1 MKSGIIIV
9 NKEAGYTSFDVVA
22 RLRGILKIKKI
33 GHTGTLDPDAVG
45 VLPVCIGKATRV
57 CDLLTDRD
65 KTYEAVLRLG
75 ITTDTQDLSGKVMA
89 EKEPEVEEEEIRR
102 VIRTFIGEQE
112 QIPPMYSALKVNG
125 QKLCDLARQGKEIER
140 QPRKITVYDIRI
152 QKIDLPDVTMSV
164 HCSKGT
170 YIRTLCHDIG
180 EALGCG
186 GCMKTL
192 VRSQAAGFSLKDAKK
207 LDEIEHLVKEGRIE
221 EEILPVDHV
230 FFDYPKVVAKPSAG
244 ALLENGNRI
253 GEEDIQEILQPEKEY
268 AGNPSK
274 TDIKRMNGVK
284 VRMYLSDGRFVGI
297 FQKQERYWKVVKMFL
312 E

>member
-33 GHTGTLDPDAVG
+33 GHTGTLDPSAVG

-57 CDLLTDRD
+57 CELLTDRD

-75 ITTDTQDLSGKVMA
+75 IETDTQDMTGKVLA
-89 EKEPEVEEEEIRR
+89 ENEPEADEEKIRR
-102 VIRTFIGEQE
+102 VILSFIGEQE

-140 QPRKITVYDIRI
+140 QPRKITIHDIQI
-152 QKIDLPDVTMSV
+152 LKVDLPHITMAV

-180 EALGCG
+180 RALGCG
-186 GCMKTL
+186 GCMETL
-192 VRSQAAGFSLKDAKK
+192 VRTRAAGFSLEEARR
-207 LDEIEHLVKEGRIE
+207 LDEIEQLVRDGRIE
-221 EEILPVDHV
+221 EEILPIDHV

-244 ALLENGNRI
+244 GLLENGNRI
-253 GEEDIQEILQPEKEY
+253 GVEDIQEMLPPESGS
-268 AGNPSK
+268 AGIPAGDDAK
-274 TDIKRMNGVK
+274 CINGVK
-284 VRMYLSDGRFVGI
+284 VRMYLADGRFVGI
-297 FQKQERYWKVVKMFL
+297 FQKQERYWNVVKMFL